1 MVGSD
6 KEIRA
11 KASLILKESM
21 ELNMLLRFR
30 GLTALEQELRGSST
44 SVRDIVYSEL
54 NGVSLDA
61 LNMLKRTGESR

>member
-11 KASLILKESM
+11 KATLILKESM

-30 GLTALEQELRGSST
+30 GLTALEQESRGSST
-44 SVRDIVYSEL
+44 FVRDIVYSEL
-54 NGVSLDA
+54 DGMSLDT
-61 LNMLKRTGESR
+61 LNMIKRTGESR